1 MVKTANPMQRFRNS
15 FRRSSICRRTY
26 RRKTDRPHSQTSFYN
41 KNGVLE
47 VFEDD
52 PENSAKLERNRYD
65 SLPDIALTDE
75 FQERKKLMKRAFTI
89 SQGDNVFASR
99 HVSDKSSNVAEK
111 DQFCWTSVFGTA
123 NSLAPPPQPR
133 SKFTTFQTP
142 TKINTF
148 YELSSDVNSSFSG
161 RLPADMKLLTE
172 SDYQRLL
179 VPQKKPPK
187 ISFNDQTDFTKTF
200 FVTDLEDENSS
211 DDDHQKK
218 IKKKETIF
226 WNDMSISHKL
236 IEIDV
241 KGIKIESV
249 FTKL

>member
-1 MVKTANPMQRFRNS
+1 MQRFRNS

-26 RRKTDRPHSQTSFYN
+26 RRKTDKTLTKSQNDSFYN

-47 VFEDD
+47 IFEDD
-52 PENSAKLERNRYD
+52 QENSAKLERKRYD

-75 FQERKKLMKRAFTI
+75 FQERKKLMKRAVTI
-89 SQGDNVFASR
+89 SQGDNVFSSR

-123 NSLAPPPQPR
+123 NSLAIPPTR
-133 SKFTTFQTP
+133 NKFTTFQIP
-142 TKINTF
+142 TKINKF
-148 YELSSDVNSSFSG
+148 YELSSDVNSNFSG
-161 RLPADMKLLTE
+161 RLPTDMKTLTE
-172 SDYQRLL
+172 PDYQKLL

-200 FVTDLEDENSS
+200 FVTDLEEGNSS
-211 DDDHQKK
+211 DNVDYQEKVR
-218 IKKKETIF
+218 KKETIF

-241 KGIKIESV
+241 KGTKVESI